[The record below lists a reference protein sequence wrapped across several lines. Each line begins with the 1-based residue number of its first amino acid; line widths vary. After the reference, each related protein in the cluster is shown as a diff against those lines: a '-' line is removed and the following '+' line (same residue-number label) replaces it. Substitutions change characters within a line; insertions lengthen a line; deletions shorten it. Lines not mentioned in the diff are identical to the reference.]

1 MDREEYLESVTLNT
15 GIKMN
20 PVESSNIEGIGY
32 DNKNKYLW
40 VAFKGNKVYRYDLV
54 PRKIFEELMNAE
66 SKGDILI
73 LISKDN
79 MKLQDMNSK
88 TKHIIFPFSI
98 LGVTLLGFTIANTN
112 STRRVTPPYVKESR
126 EDSIRNVKRYE
137 ESKRRDSIFFA
148 KVDSIKKLK
157 DSLSNRRLYRYAFL
171 VRVTPDNIIFT
182 ARKSG
187 YQQVTLDAHY
197 TKPRVY
203 YQVFTSDKPLSPEEA
218 SAYAEKYEHDPSK
231 VTILTVEQ
239 YNQRYGKSSS
249 ISEYDIFTEGLDSY
263 YDDPENLDEN
273 PDEIFDFLLD

>member
-1 MDREEYLESVTLNT
+1 
-15 GIKMN
+15 
-20 PVESSNIEGIGY
+20 
-32 DNKNKYLW
+32 
-40 VAFKGNKVYRYDLV
+40 
-54 PRKIFEELMNAE
+54 
-66 SKGDILI
+66 
-73 LISKDN
+73 

-157 DSLSNRRLYRYAFL
+157 DSLSNRRLYQYVFL

-197 TKPRVY
+197 TKPQLY
-203 YQVFTSDKPLSPEEA
+203 YQVFTSTKQMSIEEA
-218 SAYAEKYEHDPSK
+218 SAYADNNPDK
-231 VTILTVEQ
+231 VTILSPDQ
-239 YNQRYGKSSS
+239 YNKRFGNQS
-249 ISEYDIFTEGLDSY
+249 SEYDLYLDNIDAY
-263 YDDPENLDEN
+263 WDDPENLDEN

>member
-1 MDREEYLESVTLNT
+1 
-15 GIKMN
+15 
-20 PVESSNIEGIGY
+20 
-32 DNKNKYLW
+32 
-40 VAFKGNKVYRYDLV
+40 
-54 PRKIFEELMNAE
+54 
-66 SKGDILI
+66 
-73 LISKDN
+73 

-157 DSLSNRRLYRYAFL
+157 DSLSNRRLYQYAFL

-187 YQQVTLDAHY
+187 YQQVTLDTHY
-197 TKPRVY
+197 TKPQLY
-203 YQVFTSDKPLSPEEA
+203 YLVFTSTKQMSIEEA
-218 SAYAEKYEHDPSK
+218 SAYADRNPDK
-231 VTILTVEQ
+231 VTKLSQQQ
-239 YNQRYGKSSS
+239 YDQRFGNQS
-249 ISEYDIFTEGLDSY
+249 SEYDFYLDNLGSY

>member
-1 MDREEYLESVTLNT
+1 MPNL
-15 GIKMN
+15 
-20 PVESSNIEGIGY
+20 
-32 DNKNKYLW
+32 
-40 VAFKGNKVYRYDLV
+40 
-54 PRKIFEELMNAE
+54 
-66 SKGDILI
+66 KGDILI

-157 DSLSNRRLYRYAFL
+157 DSLSNRRLYQYAFL

-187 YQQVTLDAHY
+187 YQQVTLDTHY
-197 TKPRVY
+197 TKPQLY
-203 YQVFTSDKPLSPEEA
+203 YLVFTSTKQMSIEEA
-218 SAYAEKYEHDPSK
+218 SAYADRNPDK
-231 VTILTVEQ
+231 VTKLSQQQ
-239 YNQRYGKSSS
+239 YDQRFGNQS
-249 ISEYDIFTEGLDSY
+249 SEYDFYLDNLGSY

>member
-1 MDREEYLESVTLNT
+1 
-15 GIKMN
+15 
-20 PVESSNIEGIGY
+20 
-32 DNKNKYLW
+32 
-40 VAFKGNKVYRYDLV
+40 
-54 PRKIFEELMNAE
+54 
-66 SKGDILI
+66 
-73 LISKDN
+73 

-157 DSLSNRRLYRYAFL
+157 DSLSNRRLYQYAFL
-171 VRVTPDNIIFT
+171 VRVTPDYNIY
-182 ARKSG
+182 RKEIWLS
-187 YQQVTLDAHY
+187 TSNFRCSL
-197 TKPRVY
+197 KPRVY

>member
-1 MDREEYLESVTLNT
+1 
-15 GIKMN
+15 
-20 PVESSNIEGIGY
+20 
-32 DNKNKYLW
+32 
-40 VAFKGNKVYRYDLV
+40 
-54 PRKIFEELMNAE
+54 
-66 SKGDILI
+66 
-73 LISKDN
+73 

-157 DSLSNRRLYRYAFL
+157 DSLSNRRLYQYAFL

-197 TKPRVY
+197 NKPRVY

-231 VTILTVEQ
+231 VTVLTVEQ

>member
-1 MDREEYLESVTLNT
+1 
-15 GIKMN
+15 
-20 PVESSNIEGIGY
+20 
-32 DNKNKYLW
+32 
-40 VAFKGNKVYRYDLV
+40 
-54 PRKIFEELMNAE
+54 
-66 SKGDILI
+66 
-73 LISKDN
+73 

-112 STRRVTPPYVKESR
+112 STRRVTPPYVKESK

-157 DSLSNRRLYRYAFL
+157 DSLSNRRLYQYAFL

-187 YQQVTLDAHY
+187 YQQVTLDTHY
-197 TKPRVY
+197 TKPQLY
-203 YQVFTSDKPLSPEEA
+203 YLVFTSTKQMSIEEA
-218 SAYAEKYEHDPSK
+218 SAYADRNPDK
-231 VTILTVEQ
+231 VTKLSQQQ
-239 YNQRYGKSSS
+239 YDQRFGNQS
-249 ISEYDIFTEGLDSY
+249 SEYDFYLDNLDSY

>member
-1 MDREEYLESVTLNT
+1 MPNL
-15 GIKMN
+15 
-20 PVESSNIEGIGY
+20 
-32 DNKNKYLW
+32 
-40 VAFKGNKVYRYDLV
+40 
-54 PRKIFEELMNAE
+54 
-66 SKGDILI
+66 KGDILI

-88 TKHIIFPFSI
+88 LNILFSVFHS
-98 LGVTLLGFTIANTN
+98 GSYSLGFTIANTN

-157 DSLSNRRLYRYAFL
+157 DSLSNRRLYQYAFL

-218 SAYAEKYEHDPSK
+218 SAYAENMNMIP
-231 VTILTVEQ
+231 V
-239 YNQRYGKSSS
+239 R
-249 ISEYDIFTEGLDSY
+249 
-263 YDDPENLDEN
+263 
-273 PDEIFDFLLD
+273 

>member
-1 MDREEYLESVTLNT
+1 
-15 GIKMN
+15 
-20 PVESSNIEGIGY
+20 
-32 DNKNKYLW
+32 
-40 VAFKGNKVYRYDLV
+40 
-54 PRKIFEELMNAE
+54 
-66 SKGDILI
+66 
-73 LISKDN
+73 

-126 EDSIRNVKRYE
+126 EDSIRNVKRYKE
-137 ESKRRDSIFFA
+137 ELRRDSIFFA
-148 KVDSIKKLK
+148 KVDSIKLLR
-157 DSLSNRRLYRYAFL
+157 DSLRNQRIYTYILKTTI
-171 VRVTPDNIIFT
+171 TPENVIVT

-187 YQQVTLDAHY
+187 YQQVTLDTHY
-197 TKPRVY
+197 TKPQLY
-203 YQVFTSDKPLSPEEA
+203 YLVFTSTKQMSIEEA

>member
-1 MDREEYLESVTLNT
+1 MDREEYLESVTMNT

-32 DNKNKYLW
+32 DNKNKHLW

-54 PRKIFEELMNAE
+54 PRKTFEELMNAE
-66 SKGDILI
+66 SKGRYLN

-157 DSLSNRRLYRYAFL
+157 DSLSNRRLYQYAFL

-197 TKPRVY
+197 TKPKVY

-218 SAYAEKYEHDPSK
+218 SAYAEKYEYDPSK

>member
-1 MDREEYLESVTLNT
+1 
-15 GIKMN
+15 
-20 PVESSNIEGIGY
+20 
-32 DNKNKYLW
+32 
-40 VAFKGNKVYRYDLV
+40 
-54 PRKIFEELMNAE
+54 
-66 SKGDILI
+66 
-73 LISKDN
+73 

-88 TKHIIFPFSI
+88 TKHIIFAFSI

-157 DSLSNRRLYRYAFL
+157 DSLSNRRLYQYAFL

-187 YQQVTLDAHY
+187 YQQVTLDTHY
-197 TKPRVY
+197 TKPQLY
-203 YQVFTSDKPLSPEEA
+203 YLVFTSTKQMSIEEA
-218 SAYAEKYEHDPSK
+218 SAYADRNPDK
-231 VTILTVEQ
+231 VTKLSQQQ
-239 YNQRYGKSSS
+239 YDQRFGNQS
-249 ISEYDIFTEGLDSY
+249 SEYDFYLDNLDSY

>member
-1 MDREEYLESVTLNT
+1 
-15 GIKMN
+15 
-20 PVESSNIEGIGY
+20 
-32 DNKNKYLW
+32 
-40 VAFKGNKVYRYDLV
+40 
-54 PRKIFEELMNAE
+54 
-66 SKGDILI
+66 
-73 LISKDN
+73 

-88 TKHIIFPFSI
+88 TKHIIFPFSL

-157 DSLSNRRLYRYAFL
+157 DSLSNRRLYQYAFL

-239 YNQRYGKSSS
+239 YNQRFGNQS
-249 ISEYDIFTEGLDSY
+249 SEYDFYLDNLDSY

>member
-1 MDREEYLESVTLNT
+1 
-15 GIKMN
+15 
-20 PVESSNIEGIGY
+20 
-32 DNKNKYLW
+32 
-40 VAFKGNKVYRYDLV
+40 
-54 PRKIFEELMNAE
+54 
-66 SKGDILI
+66 
-73 LISKDN
+73 

-112 STRRVTPPYVKESR
+112 STRRVTSPYVKESR

-157 DSLSNRRLYRYAFL
+157 DSLSNRRLYQYAFL

-187 YQQVTLDAHY
+187 YQQVTLDTHY
-197 TKPRVY
+197 TKPQLY
-203 YQVFTSDKPLSPEEA
+203 YLVFTSTKQMSIEEA
-218 SAYAEKYEHDPSK
+218 SAYADRNPDK
-231 VTILTVEQ
+231 VTKLSQQQ
-239 YNQRYGKSSS
+239 YDQRFGNQS
-249 ISEYDIFTEGLDSY
+249 SEYDFYLDNLDSY

>member
-1 MDREEYLESVTLNT
+1 
-15 GIKMN
+15 
-20 PVESSNIEGIGY
+20 
-32 DNKNKYLW
+32 
-40 VAFKGNKVYRYDLV
+40 
-54 PRKIFEELMNAE
+54 
-66 SKGDILI
+66 
-73 LISKDN
+73 

-157 DSLSNRRLYRYAFL
+157 DSLSNRRLYQYAFL

-197 TKPRVY
+197 TKPQLY
-203 YQVFTSDKPLSPEEA
+203 YLVFTSTKQMSIEET
-218 SAYAEKYEHDPSK
+218 SAYADRNPDK
-231 VTILTVEQ
+231 VTKLSQQQ
-239 YNQRYGKSSS
+239 YDQRFGNQS
-249 ISEYDIFTEGLDSY
+249 SEYDFYLDNLDSY